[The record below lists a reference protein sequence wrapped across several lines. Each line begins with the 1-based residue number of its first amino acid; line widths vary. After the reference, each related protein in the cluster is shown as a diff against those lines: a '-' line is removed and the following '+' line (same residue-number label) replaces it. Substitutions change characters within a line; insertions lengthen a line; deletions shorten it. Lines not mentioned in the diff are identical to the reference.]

1 MKNLEREFIFFNNK
15 LEELKKDYLNK
26 YIVIKGEKILGVYDD
41 FDEAMEKTKKT
52 EEIGTFLIQ
61 KVEENPNAYTIYF
74 NHNVQIYG

>member
-41 FDEAMEKTKKT
+41 FDEAMEKTKKNGRNWH
-52 EEIGTFLIQ
+52 I
-61 KVEENPNAYTIYF
+61 F
-74 NHNVQIYG
+74 NSKG